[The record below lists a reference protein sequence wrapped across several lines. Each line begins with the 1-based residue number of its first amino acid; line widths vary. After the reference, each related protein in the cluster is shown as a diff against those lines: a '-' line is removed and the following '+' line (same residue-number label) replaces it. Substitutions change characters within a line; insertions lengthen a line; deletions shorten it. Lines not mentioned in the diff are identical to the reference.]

1 MTTAQAIT
9 INIAKQVASSLPL
22 DLQQLIFK
30 YVIEF
35 NISSAAEICQL
46 IGVNK
51 ALDYSVALVLT
62 DTVLMSKY
70 SFNEQSD
77 DQLTT
82 EYMTLKDYT
91 ILENF
96 LIPRS
101 LRIQRYHWE
110 YQTTTQPSVFPSKDF
125 LDNCCSFVC
134 FDCRSVTEPPYEDIS
149 RFFDSANLIH
159 INRKFS
165 FRYLENFSRLE
176 TVCFTVTN
184 GGEESFN
191 SFLSLREWVE
201 RDDSR
206 KLKLFFLK
214 LETPPGIQLAHF
226 FQNSDQIEIMHLSGR
241 GFLDMNTLPYFEDFE
256 NHILE
261 LCSSVLPSRDMNLT
275 FLKNCNSLRSFS
287 LYFLGDT
294 KGGASYQVEFTTPML
309 QHLVIY
315 SIPSTNIKFSFG
327 NLPKLATLFCHGVIS
342 DQLLKE
348 IPSSIS
354 KLNIFSNKLRP
365 DIFSAKLPDKLRV
378 LSIEDQNPHQYSLY
392 DLSYLPQRLL
402 SLSVQDQPEMFHHE
416 FPNSLRQLDIN
427 LSQYTDTFHNFWN
440 RYITCLPLIDFTAVV
455 SVHSNVF
462 SLLDIVFPDSLKYFS
477 ILLQKSWD
485 DDKVAVVK
493 IGRLPMNLH
502 RFEIDVDLESGN
514 TCYKGQSGGKS
525 VLLQVL
531 GDDSINDF
539 KKLVE
544 VGSNIVLESGAAGNF
559 AEVSSNE
566 IS

>member
-1 MTTAQAIT
+1 MTTAQSIT

-82 EYMTLKDYT
+82 EYMTLQDYT

-101 LRIQRYHWE
+101 LQIKRYHWE
-110 YQTTTQPSVFPSKDF
+110 YQTTTQPSVFPSKEF
-125 LDNCCSFVC
+125 LNKCCSFVC
-134 FDCRSVTEPPYEDIS
+134 FDCRSVSEPPFEDIS

-165 FRYLENFSRLE
+165 FRYLEDFSQLE

-191 SFLSLREWVE
+191 SFLSLRQWVE
-201 RDDSR
+201 KVDFR

-226 FQNSDQIEIMHLSGR
+226 FEDSDKIEIMHLSGR
-241 GFLDMNTLPYFEDFE
+241 GFLDMNRLPYFEGFE

-261 LCSSVLPSRDMNLT
+261 LCSSLLPSRDMSFS
-275 FLKNCNSLRSFS
+275 FLKKCKSLRSFS

-294 KGGASYQVEFTTPML
+294 NGGASYQVEFYSPML
-309 QHLVIY
+309 QHLGIY
-315 SIPSTNIKFSFG
+315 SIPSTNIKFSFS
-327 NLPKLATLFCHGVIS
+327 NLPKLATLLCHGVIS
-342 DQLLKE
+342 DQLLSE
-348 IPSSIS
+348 IPVSIS
-354 KLNIFSNKLRP
+354 KLNIYYSNQTPP
-365 DIFSAKLPDKLRV
+365 DIFSATLPDKLRV
-378 LSIEDQNPHQYSLY
+378 LSIEDQNSHQYPLY
-392 DLSYLPQRLL
+392 DLSYLPQCLL
-402 SLSVQDQPEMFHHE
+402 SLSVQDQPEIFDQE

-427 LSQYTDTFHNFWN
+427 LSQYTDTFQNFWN
-440 RYITCLPLIDFTAVV
+440 QYVSRLPLIDFTAVV
-455 SVHSNVF
+455 SVHSKIF
-462 SLLDIVFPDSLKYFS
+462 TLLDIAFPDSLKYFS
-477 ILLQKSWD
+477 ILLKKPFD
-485 DDKVAVVK
+485 NREMTMAMIDH
-493 IGRLPMNLH
+493 LPMNLH
-502 RFEIDVDLESGN
+502 RFEIEVEPGSGETGN
-514 TCYKGQSGGKS
+514 
-525 VLLQVL
+525 LL
-531 GDDSINDF
+531 
-539 KKLVE
+539 KLAVTL
-544 VGSNIVLESGAAGNF
+544 IC
-559 AEVSSNE
+559 
-566 IS
+566 